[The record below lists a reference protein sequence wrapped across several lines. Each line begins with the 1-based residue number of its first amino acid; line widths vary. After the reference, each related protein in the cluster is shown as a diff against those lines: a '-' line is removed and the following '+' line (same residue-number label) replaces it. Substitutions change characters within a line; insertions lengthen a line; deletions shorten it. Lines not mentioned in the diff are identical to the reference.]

1 MFMGILPLRPGV
13 KFQEEYS
20 MTRPIQKVL
29 FIEPRSPQ
37 EHIFSRV
44 AIPRLGS
51 LLLGTILEQQGL
63 KVKVVIE
70 EISTPKYP
78 SLDFQPDLVCIS
90 SISSTAP
97 RAYELGDFYRQQGLR
112 VVLGGAH
119 PSFMPQEGLEHAD
132 YVVCGEGDEALP
144 ELVKALSTGGSLADI
159 HNLCYRDG
167 DTIRQNPWRPFLGD
181 LDSLPIPDYTLIHG
195 WKARNRRGVI
205 SIATSRGGPFN
216 CSFCSVIQLFGR
228 KHRVT
233 SIDRVIAEIRQ
244 NGLQARH
251 IFFCDD
257 NFTADRQRTKELCE
271 RIIAEGLKIEW
282 SAQVRVESAKD
293 FELLDLMAKSGCYI
307 VFVGLESINPATLKA
322 YNKSQT
328 VEGIKDCV
336 NNFHRFG
343 INVHGMFVFGS
354 EEDHYQVIRDTVK
367 VSRQLDLD
375 SLQYLILTPIPGTPF
390 YKEMEAQNRIICRD
404 WSQYDGHHTVF
415 TPRQFT
421 PYELQMETNR
431 AMKKFYSWTSVL
443 KRLIARD
450 LFFAKMKAYGRIILW
465 KASLKRN
472 SYFQQLQERLYIRG
486 AQLRQWLPQKGRL
499 PRVGIPGYVWN
510 LCTWEK
516 GPRDFLIKFLE
527 RLGVEVVQET
537 SQEKTGSGA
546 LQTMKV
552 VQAEIARLQERS
564 DFILVPLW
572 QGLGEAAQKIKDLH
586 QEFTEE
592 TMARLLALEFSRESF
607 YNACMELGLCFNQRL
622 ERIRRIYFQTL
633 AEVGTPV

>member
-1 MFMGILPLRPGV
+1 
-13 KFQEEYS
+13 

-97 RAYELGDFYRQQGLR
+97 RAYELGDFYRQQGLP

-119 PSFMPQEGLEHAD
+119 PSFLPLEGLEHAD

-195 WKARNRRGVI
+195 WKARNRRGVV
-205 SIATSRGGPFN
+205 SIATSRGCPFN

-293 FELLDLMAKSGCYI
+293 SELLDLMAKSGCYI

-322 YNKSQT
+322 YNKCQT

-390 YKEMEAQNRIICRD
+390 YQEMEAQNRIICRD

-450 LFFAKMKAYGRIILW
+450 LFFAKMKAYGRILLW
-465 KASLKRN
+465 RASLKRN
-472 SYFQQLQERLYIRG
+472 NYFQQLQERLYIRG
-486 AQLRQWLPQKGRL
+486 HQLRQWLPQKRRL

-607 YNACMELGLCFNQRL
+607 YNACMELGLCLNKRL
-622 ERIRRIYFQTL
+622 GRIRRIYFQTL